1 MADMSEKKV
10 YGTLGKLGVAMPA
23 GGYIAVTDFHRW
35 LCPDIAIS
43 DYPVPLG
50 AASPAGLQAFAGLSQ
65 TLPRIAFHLMQ
76 QQNLA
81 HSAGGHLGAHQ
92 SCGQNLRVVYHK
104 QISRLQ
110 KIRQIVKDMVLNLA
124 AFTPKA
130 QKASTV
136 ARVSR
141 LLCNQFFW
149 QVIPKILFQH
159 MKSFPFPA
167 PLILTV
173 GNRIL

>member
-1 MADMSEKKV
+1 ME
-10 YGTLGKLGVAMPA
+10 GHIF
-23 GGYIAVTDFHRW
+23 IAVFHSGVNGCRKRT
-35 LCPDIAIS
+35 IAKAHHS
-43 DYPVPLG
+43 
-50 AASPAGLQAFAGLSQ
+50 AGLQAFAGLSQ
-65 TLPRIAFHLMQ
+65 TLPSIAFHLMQ

-92 SCGQNLRVVYHK
+92 SCGQNLGVIYHK

-130 QKASTV
+130 QKARTV

-159 MKSFPFPA
+159 MKSFPLPA